1 MLHSSLVLFN
11 SRKNPSHYAYCLTQR
26 WHLQVLVV
34 VVVVINDGDDEG
46 RQTSSLPAAYTG
58 SPNESDRRHTRS
70 GPVGVSTLQ
79 HGRRQNT
86 MVARRAVHAAS
97 RRRIVIATT
106 GQNTRP
112 ERRYVACNDDYTGT
126 SVPSVYA
133 TRGKH
138 FLRGLL
144 FILFFKSKDSYKFK
158 IIQYVFFELM

>member
-26 WHLQVLVV
+26 WHLQVLL

-58 SPNESDRRHTRS
+58 SPNESHGR
-70 GPVGVSTLQ
+70 PVGVSTLR
-79 HGRRQNT
+79 HGRQNT
-86 MVARRAVHAAS
+86 MVTRRAVHAAS

-106 GQNTRP
+106 GQNTWS
-112 ERRYVACNDDYTGT
+112 ERRYVACNDDYTGR

-138 FLRGLL
+138 FFRGLL
-144 FILFFKSKDSYKFK
+144 SILFFKSKDSYKCK